1 MRRIMPQ
8 DASFTDLMRRVRLGD
23 QDAAS
28 DLVRR
33 YESAIRRMVRFH
45 LDPRLRSSL
54 DSMDICQSVMGSFFY
69 RTALGQYDLKQPDDL
84 IKLLVTMAQNK
95 LTDQI
100 RRKTTARRGK
110 DFVRAGSY
118 DEVEVAGTDPSP
130 SRVVSGREMLQLA
143 MAQLTPDERYLA
155 DQRVLGRSWSE
166 LADELGKT
174 PEALRKRFERAV
186 ERVSKQLNLDG
197 ADVE

>member
-1 MRRIMPQ
+1 
-8 DASFTDLMRRVRLGD
+8 
-23 QDAAS
+23 
-28 DLVRR
+28 
-33 YESAIRRMVRFH
+33 
-45 LDPRLRSSL
+45 
-54 DSMDICQSVMGSFFY
+54 MDICQSVMGSFFY
-69 RTALGQYDLKQPDDL
+69 RAALGQYDLNQPDDL

-110 DFVRAGSY
+110 DFVRADSY

-130 SRVVSGREMLQLA
+130 SRVVRGREMLQLA
-143 MAQLTPDERYLA
+143 MAQLSPDERYLA